1 MVSTRH
7 NTKNEWISEDQMALL
22 QTLQKQMKRNAREV
36 EKIVKRMK
44 MQVCLLKEENEEL
57 RQKLNGF
64 AREQ

>member
-1 MVSTRH
+1 
-7 NTKNEWISEDQMALL
+7 MALL